1 MPNLFQS
8 RFARWISGSI
18 ETRSDS
24 VGIRNYLVITPLVGT
39 LLTTVAG
46 CTSKRIEPVSSPPP
60 EVTVAQPIAKPVT
73 EFYEYIGRTR
83 APQRVEIRSR
93 VTGYLTKIH
102 FTDGKEVKAGEPLFE
117 IDNRPYQYAL
127 ETAKARMQQAESQ
140 LKLANQLLE
149 RNRNLANTNAVSQQ
163 DLDDAVQR
171 QASAIAELNASKAAI
186 SQAEL
191 DLEFC
196 SISAPIDGRLSQT
209 NITVGNLIGS
219 TQSDAAP
226 LTKIASVDPIH
237 VLFDVDEAAV
247 LRFREMR
254 REQGDDVQF
263 TNVKELQQK
272 VLIGLSNE
280 TDFPHEAILDFVD
293 NEVRTTTGTLLV
305 RAELPNKER
314 FFAPGM
320 FVRVR
325 IPIGSPVD
333 SLLVP
338 ERAILNDQSIKYVFV
353 VDSSNVA
360 QRRDVELG
368 PLDNG
373 LRVIRRGI
381 EATDHVIVNGIQRAR
396 PGAKVNPGT
405 ERN

>member
-1 MPNLFQS
+1 MAQ
-8 RFARWISGSI
+8 AR
-18 ETRSDS
+18 
-24 VGIRNYLVITPLVGT
+24 L
-39 LLTTVAG
+39 
-46 CTSKRIEPVSSPPP
+46 
-60 EVTVAQPIAKPVT
+60 
-73 EFYEYIGRTR
+73 
-83 APQRVEIRSR
+83 
-93 VTGYLTKIH
+93 
-102 FTDGKEVKAGEPLFE
+102 
-117 IDNRPYQYAL
+117 
-127 ETAKARMQQAESQ
+127 QQAEAQ
-140 LKLANQLLE
+140 LKLANQLLA
-149 RNRNLANTNAVSQQ
+149 RNKSLVDTNAIARQ

-171 QASAIAELNASKAAI
+171 QASAVAEFNASKAAI

-196 SISAPIDGRLSQT
+196 SITAPIAGRLSQT

-219 TQSDAAP
+219 AQSDSSP
-226 LTKIASVDPIH
+226 LTTIASVDPIH

-254 REQGDDVQF
+254 REQGEDVQF
-263 TNVKELQQK
+263 THVRELNQK
-272 VLIGLSNE
+272 VLIALSNE

-305 RAELPNKER
+305 RAELPNADR

-325 IPIGSPVD
+325 IPIGASVD
-333 SLLVP
+333 SLLIP
-338 ERAILNDQSIKYVFV
+338 DRAILNDQSLKYVLV
-353 VDSSNVA
+353 VDSNNLA
-360 QRRDVELG
+360 ERRDVELG
-368 PLDNG
+368 TLDNG

-381 EATDHVIVNGIQRAR
+381 EATDRVIVNGIQRAR

>member
-1 MPNLFQS
+1 M
-8 RFARWISGSI
+8 
-18 ETRSDS
+18 
-24 VGIRNYLVITPLVGT
+24 GINHSLATTMLLGALV
-39 LLTTVAG
+39 AASHG
-46 CTSKRIEPVSSPPP
+46 CASKKIEPVSAPPP
-60 EVTVAQPIAKPVT
+60 EVTVALPIARPVT

-83 APQRVEIRSR
+83 APQRVDVRSR

-102 FTDGKEVKAGEPLFE
+102 FEDGKEVQVGEPLFE

-127 ETAKARMQQAESQ
+127 ETAQARLQQAEAQ
-140 LKLANQLLE
+140 LKLSNQLLE
-149 RNRNLANTNAVSQQ
+149 RNKSLANTNAVSQQ

-171 QASAIAELNASKAAI
+171 QASAVAELNASKAAI
-186 SQAEL
+186 SQAKL

-196 SISAPIDGRLSQT
+196 SITAPIAGRLSQT

-219 TQSDAAP
+219 TQSESTP
-226 LTKIASVDPIH
+226 LTTIASVDPIH

-263 TNVKELQQK
+263 THVRELNQK
-272 VLIGLSNE
+272 ILVGLSNE
-280 TDFPHEAILDFVD
+280 TNFPHEAILDFVD

-305 RAELPNKER
+305 RAELPNKDR

-325 IPIGSPVD
+325 IPIGRPVD

-338 ERAILNDQSIKYVFV
+338 DRAILNDQSLKYVLV
-353 VDSSNVA
+353 VDSDNVA

-368 PLDNG
+368 TLDNG

-381 EATDHVIVNGIQRAR
+381 EATDRVIVNGIQRAR

>member
-1 MPNLFQS
+1 VT
-8 RFARWISGSI
+8 AI
-18 ETRSDS
+18 
-24 VGIRNYLVITPLVGT
+24 
-39 LLTTVAG
+39 AG
-46 CTSKRIEPVSSPPP
+46 CTSKKIEPVSSPPP
-60 EVTVAQPIAKPVT
+60 EVTVAQPIAKPVA

-93 VTGYLTKIH
+93 VTGYLTKVH
-102 FTDGKEVKAGEPLFE
+102 FTDGKEVKIGEPLFE

-140 LKLANQLLE
+140 LTLANQLLE
-149 RNRNLANTNAVSQQ
+149 RNRNLVNTNAVSQQ
-163 DLDDAVQR
+163 DLDNAVQR
-171 QASAIAELNASKAAI
+171 QASAMAELNASKAAI
-186 SQAEL
+186 AQAEL

-196 SISAPIDGRLSQT
+196 SITAPIAGRLSQT

-219 TQSDAAP
+219 TQTDSPP
-226 LTKIASVDPIH
+226 LTTIASVDPIH

-254 REQGDDVQF
+254 RSQGDDVQF
-263 TNVKELQQK
+263 THVRDLQQK
-272 VLIGLSNE
+272 VLIALANE
-280 TDFPHEAILDFVD
+280 NDFPHEAILDFVD

-305 RAELPNKER
+305 RAELPNTER

-325 IPIGSPVD
+325 IPIGSAVD

-338 ERAILNDQSIKYVFV
+338 DRAILNDQNLKYVLV
-353 VDSSNVA
+353 VDSNNLA

-368 PLDNG
+368 TLDKG
-373 LRVIRRGI
+373 LRVIRSGI
-381 EATDHVIVNGIQRAR
+381 NATDRVIVNGIQRAR
-396 PGAKVNPGT
+396 PGAKVNPGM